1 MILYFVLYHEREG
14 FVYSSVVKRMSRA
27 IILHAEVGVEHP
39 PLRARSVAIVAS
51 KYLIFL
57 AFLGARAIYR
67 IGAVTYP
74 CDNVDF
80 LGVNLDKQV
89 ANLVSIMLH

>member
-27 IILHAEVGVEHP
+27 IILHPKVGVEHP
-39 PLRARSVAIVAS
+39 ALSARSMAIVAS

-57 AFLGARAIYR
+57 AFLGARAVYR
-67 IGAVTYP
+67 IRAITFP
-74 CDNVDF
+74 CDNVGF
-80 LGVNLDKQV
+80 FGVNLDE
-89 ANLVSIMLH
+89 